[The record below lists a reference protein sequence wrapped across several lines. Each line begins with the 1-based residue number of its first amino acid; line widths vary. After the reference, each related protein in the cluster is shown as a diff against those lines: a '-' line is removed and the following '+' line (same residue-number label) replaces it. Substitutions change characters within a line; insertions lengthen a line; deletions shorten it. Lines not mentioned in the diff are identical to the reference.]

1 MKKILLIAFLNLIF
15 LFSSLLS
22 AEDIT
27 LSRFLYLAMTNK
39 SNLKLIEIEQAYQT
53 VVADYEKDLAKYG
66 FSLTYAVSKSQSWD
80 LNLNPGADSS
90 NTATLSG
97 SKQMPFLF
105 GQDISLSYSQTYP
118 VSGYLWPSAL
128 IPQSQS
134 ISTSYTLPLTP
145 EALESKIYTGA
156 KLNRDLAQ
164 AKLTYI
170 SSLEIYARELITKFS
185 SYIDARERYQNT
197 QTQNQNQGKLLKL
210 AETKYNLG
218 QISGYDLIK
227 TKIARLRDAD
237 NFRQAKQNYDNLK
250 IELAELLGDK
260 NIDLASLKPVI
271 DFDLKVQPLAFYL
284 ARLPYN
290 KTYLTSIY
298 TLGDARAAYL
308 EALVANVPDLSLSFS
323 KSLATASSA
332 ESGSYSMSGSLSIPI
347 LDNGSY
353 ATEYKSK
360 QTAYEQA
367 KLAFADGTRLVHNE
381 IIAAY
386 NKITQLQESKT
397 VLDLNYKYAKDA
409 YEIAYDQFNKNP
421 KTIKDVQDAIKDLE
435 SVQDK
440 ILSNRQNRLLAL
452 FDLKIKASLFIPT
465 EYYFELEDK
474 SLLPEQD

>member
-97 SKQMPFLF
+97 AKQMPFLF

-118 VSGYLWPSAL
+118 VNGYLWPSAL
-128 IPQSQS
+128 VPQSQS

-145 EALESKIYTGA
+145 EALESKIYTGH

-197 QTQNQNQGKLLKL
+197 QTQ
-210 AETKYNLG
+210 
-218 QISGYDLIK
+218 
-227 TKIARLRDAD
+227 
-237 NFRQAKQNYDNLK
+237 
-250 IELAELLGDK
+250 
-260 NIDLASLKPVI
+260 
-271 DFDLKVQPLAFYL
+271 
-284 ARLPYN
+284 
-290 KTYLTSIY
+290 
-298 TLGDARAAYL
+298 
-308 EALVANVPDLSLSFS
+308 
-323 KSLATASSA
+323 
-332 ESGSYSMSGSLSIPI
+332 
-347 LDNGSY
+347 
-353 ATEYKSK
+353 
-360 QTAYEQA
+360 
-367 KLAFADGTRLVHNE
+367 
-381 IIAAY
+381 
-386 NKITQLQESKT
+386 
-397 VLDLNYKYAKDA
+397 
-409 YEIAYDQFNKNP
+409 
-421 KTIKDVQDAIKDLE
+421 
-435 SVQDK
+435 
-440 ILSNRQNRLLAL
+440 
-452 FDLKIKASLFIPT
+452 
-465 EYYFELEDK
+465 
-474 SLLPEQD
+474 